1 MNNPVKVVIGTLVG
15 AGIGMAISR
24 ALERGSSQPEGVA
37 TAAALPAEPKETLR
51 ERWERAR
58 LAGDAARTEKEA
70 ALRSYFRQKVQDPA
84 ALRGSGSSD

>member
-15 AGIGMAISR
+15 AGIGAAISR
-24 ALERGSSQPEGVA
+24 ALERDRQPEGVA

-58 LAGDAARTEKEA
+58 HAGDAARAEKEA

-84 ALRGSGSSD
+84 ALRGSNND